1 MAIQNASDLLIYKK
15 SSGSNVAQ
23 VTQFFIKSDGN
34 TPLDATG
41 NVKVT
46 NLVNAA
52 GSSVSDETVTVGTNT
67 DLGLATALRD
77 AIHALAGYTCTGVS
91 SNDDGRVFTATN
103 AFQGDLADA
112 ISVVDGTSE
121 IEAGAIDIT
130 VTTPGSS
137 ANAYEPIAFSTSAS
151 ISFTRDLR
159 DITTKDS
166 DAWSEQAPGMKS
178 FEMSTDALQD
188 YTSDLNFQQFI
199 DDLGT
204 GNNITLRFKQ
214 RTTGGDDQFYQGDAI
229 VSSVSVDSG
238 VEDNLTY
245 SVTFTGTAS
254 VTTGTD

>member
-15 SSGSNVAQ
+15 SGSSDVAQ
-23 VTQFFIKSDGN
+23 VTNIFIKSDGN
-34 TPLDATG
+34 SPLDAIG

-46 NLVNAA
+46 NLVNAS
-52 GSSVSDETVTVGTNT
+52 GVSVSDETVTVGANT
-67 DLGLATALRD
+67 DLGLATALRT
-77 AIHALAGYTCTGVS
+77 AIGNLVGYNCSPVS
-91 SNDDGRVFTATN
+91 SNDGGEFFTVNVFA
-103 AFQGDLADA
+103 GDLDNS
-112 ISVVDGTSE
+112 ISVVNGTSE
-121 IEAGAIDIT
+121 IEEGAIDIT
-130 VTTPGSS
+130 VTTPGST

-166 DAWSEQAPGMKS
+166 DAWTEQAPGMKS

-199 DDLGT
+199 NDLGT

-214 RTTGGDDQFYQGDAI
+214 RTTGGSDYYYQGDAI
-229 VSSVSVDSG
+229 VSSLSVEAG